1 MAVALAVGER
11 AWKAR
16 EWPMTRQAWE
26 ALDAD
31 VTRLTAQVAANDGYI
46 TGRLDGETDAPTF
59 VPNIV
64 GQQLLRQLT
73 TVREVLERAAVV
85 DDSTVAVIG
94 RRVTLEEADGAT
106 STYALVIPGDGDPR
120 NGFVSVDSPVG
131 SALLGRRIGEEVTVQ
146 APAGSWSATIV
157 TII

>member
-1 MAVALAVGER
+1 MAVALAVEER
-11 AWKAR
+11 AWKHR
-16 EWPMTRQAWE
+16 EWPMTRPAWD

-31 VTRLTAQVAANDGYI
+31 FFQLTAQVAANDGYI
-46 TGRLDGETDAPTF
+46 SGRLDGDNDAPTF

-73 TVREVLERAAVV
+73 KVRDVLDRAVV
-85 DDSTVAVIG
+85 IDDPTVAVIG
-94 RRVTLEEADGAT
+94 RRLTLEEADGAR

-120 NGFVSVDSPVG
+120 NGFVSGDSPVG
-131 SALLGRRIGEEVTVQ
+131 SALLGRRIGQEVTIQ

-157 TII
+157 SIE

>member
-1 MAVALAVGER
+1 MAVAFAVEDR

-31 VTRLTAQVAANDGYI
+31 ATQLTAQVAANDGYI

-64 GQQLLRQLT
+64 GQQLLHQLT
-73 TVREVLERAAVV
+73 TVRDVLERAVV
-85 DDSTVAVIG
+85 IDDPTLAVIG

-131 SALLGRRIGEEVTVQ
+131 SALLGRRIGEEVTIQ
-146 APAGSWSATIV
+146 APAGSWTATI
-157 TII
+157 TRID